1 VIQLPEESNDQTQ
14 YSKTIEK
21 LKEHIKTAYEVTY
34 LEITSIF
41 TELMTQPT
49 ARLPFRKQA
58 TEVSEKFRNEKL
70 KIFAEKI
77 DAMEKN

>member
-1 VIQLPEESNDQTQ
+1 MIELPEESNDQTQ

-21 LKEHIKTAYEVTY
+21 LKDKTAYKVTY